1 MILSAMKDIL
11 VYNHCIQAKD
21 RSTSNG
27 NKEQNT
33 CRSTWLVK
41 NYFTAI
47 SNHYRHNYNDD
58 WVYMLLFKLSIKSY
72 DLKMTIVNFR

>member
-1 MILSAMKDIL
+1 MLRYLSTIILSAVKDIL

-33 CRSTWLVK
+33 CRST
-41 NYFTAI
+41 
-47 SNHYRHNYNDD
+47 
-58 WVYMLLFKLSIKSY
+58 
-72 DLKMTIVNFR
+72 